1 MKINT
6 STIPGYADMTAEERL
21 AALEAYEFQASA
33 EEESAT
39 VKRYKEL
46 ISKANG
52 EAAEFKKQ
60 LRERMSA
67 EEKAAAEREDAA
79 KRAEEE
85 KAETE
90 RRIEALVKENTI
102 TKLTAKYAALG
113 YSQKMAEETAKAQ
126 YEGDTDTVF
135 ANMQKHADE
144 REKEILAAA
153 AKAAPKPGGNADGEA
168 QGEDVAFAK
177 KLGERAAKNNVDA
190 AKVLEGML
198 K

>member
-1 MKINT
+1 MKIDT
-6 STIPGYADMTAEERL
+6 STIPGYADMTAEEKL
-21 AALEAYEFQASA
+21 AALEGFEFQDQT
-33 EEESAT
+33 EDSAT
-39 VKRYKEL
+39 LKRYKEL

-67 EEKAAAEREDAA
+67 EEKAAAEREEAA
-79 KRAEEE
+79 RKAEEE

-90 RRIEALVKENTI
+90 RKIEALVKENTI

-113 YSQKMAEETAKAQ
+113 YPQQMAEVTAKAQ
-126 YEGDTDTVF
+126 YEGDTETVF
-135 ANMQKHADE
+135 ANMKKHAED

-153 AKAAPKPGGNADGEA
+153 AKSGPKPGGNADDEA
-168 QGEDVAFAK
+168 QGEDVTFAK
-177 KLGERAAKNNVDA
+177 KLGERAAKNNAEA

-198 K
+198 NK